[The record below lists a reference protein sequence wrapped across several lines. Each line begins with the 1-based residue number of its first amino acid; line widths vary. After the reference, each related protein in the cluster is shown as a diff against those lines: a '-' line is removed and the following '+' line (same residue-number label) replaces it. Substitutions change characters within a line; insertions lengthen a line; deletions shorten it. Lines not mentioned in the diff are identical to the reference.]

1 MRFDDV
7 ELPPI
12 WQTVKR
18 RKKRIA
24 VRNQMS
30 TFAHNRSSNILLNAA
45 LLAGQKGMLAD
56 SEKMFAKAILLK
68 EKSAGRG
75 TEYATMLVSFAD
87 MYMDNENAAKA
98 EPLYAEAL
106 RILSSSHGDDHLS
119 IALLMRSLSE
129 ACHRLG
135 RENES
140 HEWCLQAKKILK
152 QHRRC
157 S

>member
-1 MRFDDV
+1 
-7 ELPPI
+7 
-12 WQTVKR
+12 
-18 RKKRIA
+18 
-24 VRNQMS
+24 
-30 TFAHNRSSNILLNAA
+30 
-45 LLAGQKGMLAD
+45 
-56 SEKMFAKAILLK
+56 
-68 EKSAGRG
+68 
-75 TEYATMLVSFAD
+75 
-87 MYMDNENAAKA
+87 MDNENAAKA